1 MTMEPPR
8 WLQMWSCTSVVA
20 GTVSR
25 DAQPVDFFG
34 EFWAPYSSQT
44 CFTGHV
50 CVYMYI
56 LIQYNLI

>member
-1 MTMEPPR
+1 M
-8 WLQMWSCTSVVA
+8 VA